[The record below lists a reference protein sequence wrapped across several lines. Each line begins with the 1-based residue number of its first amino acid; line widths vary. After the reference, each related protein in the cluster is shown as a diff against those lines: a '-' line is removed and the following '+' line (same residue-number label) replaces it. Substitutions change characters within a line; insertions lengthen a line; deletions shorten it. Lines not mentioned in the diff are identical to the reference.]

1 MKSSSMLK
9 IIIPILTLLII
20 SCSLCDNITDNEE
33 DNIAVDEEVATIKIL
48 FIGSSYFDYNNLP
61 ELFRELAT
69 AGGKEVLIDSRMDP
83 GTYLRDHADMQETE
97 DMINQEAWD
106 YVVLQ
111 GVGILM
117 AYPDYF
123 ADHSVATA
131 LRLLQQKIYFNS
143 SSTKIVFC
151 LPWAFE
157 DGMTWFEDWTDTYT
171 DMQIKINDTT
181 LDYADDMGFDIAPV
195 GVAWHKI
202 LEEQNYPLHYLHLND
217 WNHPSP
223 KGSYLMANVIYSTIF
238 QESINDIS
246 YYAGLPEEEAQHFQL
261 VASFTVLDDLD
272 LWLND

>member
-1 MKSSSMLK
+1 MLK

-69 AGGKEVLIDSRMDP
+69 AGGKEILIDSRMDP

>member
-1 MKSSSMLK
+1 MHK
-9 IIIPILTLLII
+9 ITLFIVALLII
-20 SCSLCDNITDNEE
+20 SCSICDNITVNEE
-33 DNIAVDEEVATIKIL
+33 LTTQKIL
-48 FIGSSYFDYNNLP
+48 FIGSSYFVYNDLP

-69 AGGKEVLIDSRMDP
+69 AGGKDVLIDSRIILK
-83 GTYLRDHADMQETE
+83 TYLEDHADMQKTE
-97 DMINQEAWD
+97 DMINQDDWNF
-106 YVVLQ
+106 VVLQ
-111 GVGILM
+111 GVGSLM

-123 ADHSVATA
+123 VDHPVAPA
-131 LRLLQQKIYFNS
+131 LIKLKEKILSNS

-151 LPWAFE
+151 LPWAYE
-157 DGMTWFEDWTDTYT
+157 DGMTWLEGWTDTYT

-246 YYAGLPEEEAQHFQL
+246 YYAGLPEEEAHHFQL